1 MSNINTFLTK
11 IQALNKENI
20 IKVNVPSLSAVEFLP
35 LSVKQ
40 QKDLIKSS
48 LDGSLAG
55 ILINN
60 TINDII
66 NENNVN
72 KVPLL
77 VTDKLPIVI
86 ALRIQAFGSLYK
98 TAETTIDLA
107 NMVNRPLVFNTK
119 SPSTINYKD
128 IFSIDLKVPT
138 LDEDTTINNTL
149 IQQYKN
155 NTDIQISDVASNLYV
170 VEITKFLRK
179 ITINSETID
188 FTAITDT
195 EKQQIVEQLP
205 VQLNQLVLDFISN
218 FRTTETKYLTIGETE
233 ISIDTQFFTKE

>member
-1 MSNINTFLTK
+1 MSNINTFLAK
-11 IQALNKENI
+11 IQTLNKANI
-20 IKVNVPSLSAVEFLP
+20 ITVNLPSLSAVEFLP

-98 TAETTIDLA
+98 TAETVINLA
-107 NMVNRPLVFNTK
+107 NILVKPLIFDTK
-119 SPSTINYKD
+119 LKTTVNYKD

-138 LDEDTTINNTL
+138 LDEDTVINNTL
-149 IQQYKN
+149 IQHYKN
-155 NTDIQISDVASNLYV
+155 NSDIQISDVASDLYV
-170 VEITKFLRK
+170 AEITKFIHK

-188 FTAITDT
+188 FSAITDT
-195 EKQQIVEQLP
+195 EKRQIVEQLP
-205 VQLNQLVLDFISN
+205 VQLNQLVLDFISS
-218 FRTTETKYLTIGETE
+218 FRTAETKYLTIGDIE

>member
-1 MSNINTFLTK
+1 MSNINTFLAK
-11 IQALNKENI
+11 IQTLNKANI
-20 IKVNVPSLSAVEFLP
+20 ITVNLPSLSAVEFLP

-77 VTDKLPIVI
+77 VTDKLPIVV
-86 ALRIQAFGSLYK
+86 ALRVQAFGPTYH
-98 TAETTIDLA
+98 TAETVINLA
-107 NMVNRPLVFNTK
+107 NILVKPLIFDTK
-119 SPSTINYKD
+119 LKTTINYKD

-138 LDEDTTINNTL
+138 LDEDTVINNTL
-149 IQQYKN
+149 IQHYKN
-155 NTDIQISDVASNLYV
+155 NSDIQISDVASDLYV
-170 VEITKFLRK
+170 AEITKFIHK

-188 FTAITDT
+188 FLAITDT
-195 EKQQIVEQLP
+195 EKRQIVEQLP
-205 VQLNQLVLDFISN
+205 VQLNKLVLDFISS
-218 FRTTETKYLTIGETE
+218 FRTAETKYLTIGNIE